1 MNSSKIIIG
10 VPQPTLSIINISNF
24 KRKIELPLCIWVCC
38 NNNMLHFIIIIL
50 FPYNILGEIKY
61 WRQSVTLGDKNQ
73 WESARSKITKTKV
86 RTNVKYW
93 GSRSE
98 SHLYLIGSNF
108 RAAFDS
114 SFIDSVCVFLCSNVL
129 SKPYDFLALNLNL
142 FRRTGL

>member
-73 WESARSKITKTKV
+73 WESARSKIAKTKV
-86 RTNVKYW
+86 RTNGKYW

-98 SHLYLIGSNF
+98 SHLYLISSNF
-108 RAAFDS
+108 RAAFDC
-114 SFIDSVCVFLCSNVL
+114 SFIYSVRV
-129 SKPYDFLALNLNL
+129 PL
-142 FRRTGL
+142 FCQNHMTFWP